1 MLKLKITSLL
11 FIVSVFSFAQNLSFN
26 LQQCIDTA
34 LKNNVALRQNGIAVQ
49 SADLDFKQAKENLL
63 PSINGSW
70 NYGFNSGRNVDPITN
85 TFTNNQLS
93 SSFAGLSANLTLFN
107 GLKLQNFIAQKN
119 LTSQAAS
126 FDYQQAKENL
136 LLNVMLAYT
145 QVLNNLDLLEISKSQ
160 IEVTQKQV
168 DRMKILVDQGA
179 AGLYQLTDIRGQL
192 SSEKINIMN
201 AESTLKQSKLN
212 LCQLMNMKYNPDLI
226 IQRLEKPAEE
236 AAYPLSSRQLIN
248 EAINNMPF
256 VKANELKEKSAEKN
270 IQVIKGNLYP
280 TVSLN
285 GSTGSSYSSL
295 FKLASP
301 TILIEQTTENYT
313 KIGATKNPVYQE
325 VQSYSYR
332 NVDYYTQ
339 LNNNLGFFAGASI
352 SIPLFNNF
360 RVKNQV
366 KQARF
371 NLNQVKLDTE
381 LTNNQ
386 LVQDIEQA
394 WINMDIAYRTYDVLK
409 DQMKD
414 FEESFRSAEIR
425 FNNGAIN
432 ATEFLLTKNKLD
444 NTKTN
449 FTQAGYE
456 LIIRKR
462 ILDYYRGDSL
472 SKL

>member
-1 MLKLKITSLL
+1 M
-11 FIVSVFSFAQNLSFN
+11 
-26 LQQCIDTA
+26 
-34 LKNNVALRQNGIAVQ
+34 
-49 SADLDFKQAKENLL
+49 
-63 PSINGSW
+63 
-70 NYGFNSGRNVDPITN
+70 
-85 TFTNNQLS
+85 
-93 SSFAGLSANLTLFN
+93 
-107 GLKLQNFIAQKN
+107 
-119 LTSQAAS
+119 
-126 FDYQQAKENL
+126 
-136 LLNVMLAYT
+136 
-145 QVLNNLDLLEISKSQ
+145 
-160 IEVTQKQV
+160 EVTQKQV

-192 SSEKINIMN
+192 ASEKINIIN

-212 LCQLMNMKYNPDLI
+212 LCQLMNIKYNPDLS
-226 IQRLEKPAEE
+226 IQKLDEPSEE
-236 AAYPLSSRQLIN
+236 GAYPLSSQQLIK
-248 EAINNMPF
+248 EAMNSMPL
-256 VKANELKEKSAEKN
+256 VKSNVLKEKSAEKN
-270 IQVIKGNLYP
+270 IQVIKGSLYP
-280 TVSLN
+280 VISLN

-301 TILIEQTTENYT
+301 TVLSEQATGNYT

-325 VQSYSYR
+325 VQSYSFR
-332 NVDYYTQ
+332 NVDYSKQ
-339 LNNNLGFFAGASI
+339 LNNNLGFFAGASV

-360 RVKNQV
+360 RVRNQV

-394 WINMDIAYRTYDVLK
+394 WLNMDVAYRKYDILK
-409 DQMKD
+409 GQMKD

-425 FNNGAIN
+425 FNNGVID
-432 ATEFLLTKNKLD
+432 ATAFLLTKNKLD

-462 ILDYYRGDSL
+462 VLDYYRGNSL
-472 SKL
+472 SKR